1 MEIKEMNIFQLD
13 VAIMLKEFLVSFSQF
28 SFLA

>member
-13 VAIMLKEFLVSFSQF
+13 AAIMLKEFLVSFSQF